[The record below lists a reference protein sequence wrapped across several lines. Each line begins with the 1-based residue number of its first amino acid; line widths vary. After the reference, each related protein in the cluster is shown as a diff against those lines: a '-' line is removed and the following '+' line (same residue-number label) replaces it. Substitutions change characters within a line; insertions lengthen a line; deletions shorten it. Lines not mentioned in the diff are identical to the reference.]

1 MASSMSTRRSTT
13 ELIARGYDIII
24 ELKDLKNLNMIQG
37 PENPL
42 EAVSADTNL
51 DDSGE
56 MPTEQE
62 IDAQVEEDEG
72 TDVENDTDLPLA
84 A

>member
-1 MASSMSTRRSTT
+1 
-13 ELIARGYDIII
+13 
-24 ELKDLKNLNMIQG
+24 MIQG